1 MRRLIPLAALAGL
14 AACAMAPPDRAEAP
28 IPSLQPAAVS
38 PEPTLEGSIWHVDSA
53 TRIEP
58 ETLAARL
65 AAADYAVLGEVHDN
79 PAHHE
84 RQAWLTGRIAPAGLA
99 FEMIPEASEEGIAV
113 FLARGGARD
122 EIGDAIGWARLGWPD
137 WEMYAPIAAAAPE
150 AYVAGGGVARA
161 ELTAAMTSD
170 AATAFGADAGRYG
183 LAGAMPAD
191 LRAEMER
198 EMVASHC
205 NKLPEDMAAR
215 MVESQRLRDA
225 RFARALRRAA
235 REGGG
240 RAVLITGNGHARTDR
255 GVPAALAAAEPDATI
270 RALGQIETRPGAV
283 DPADYAG
290 AQGLPYDYVWFSPR
304 VDRGDPCAAFDE
316 D

>member
-1 MRRLIPLAALAGL
+1 MRRFIPLAVLAGL
-14 AACAMAPPDRAEAP
+14 AACSMASPDGARGP
-28 IPSLQPAAVS
+28 VPSLQPAAVS
-38 PEPTLEGSIWHVDSA
+38 PERTLEGSIWHVDSA

-65 AAADYAVLGEVHDN
+65 AAADYAILGEVHDN

-113 FLARGGARD
+113 FLAQGGAR
-122 EIGDAIGWARLGWPD
+122 EAIGDAIGWDRLGWPD
-137 WEMYAPIAAAAPE
+137 WGMYAPIMAAAPE
-150 AYVAGGGVARA
+150 AYVAGGGVPRS
-161 ELTAAMTSD
+161 ELAAAMQSD
-170 AATAFGADAGRYG
+170 AAAVFGAGAGRYG
-183 LAGAMPAD
+183 LAGAMPAE
-191 LRAEMER
+191 LRAEMAR

-205 NKLPEDMAAR
+205 NKLPEEMAAR
-215 MVESQRLRDA
+215 MVEAQRLRDA

-255 GVPAALAAAEPDATI
+255 GVPVALAAAEPDATI

-283 DPADYAG
+283 DLADYAG
-290 AQGLPYDYVWFSPR
+290 TQGLPYDYVWFSAP
-304 VDRGDPCAAFDE
+304 VDRDDPCAVFDA